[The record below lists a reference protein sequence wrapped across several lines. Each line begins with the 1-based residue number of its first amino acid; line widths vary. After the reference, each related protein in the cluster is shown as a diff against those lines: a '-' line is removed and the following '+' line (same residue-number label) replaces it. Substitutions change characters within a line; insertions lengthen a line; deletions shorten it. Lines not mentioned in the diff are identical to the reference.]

1 MMIRDV
7 LAGQSTE
14 LGLVVS
20 VPYRLV
26 KLVARA

>member
-1 MMIRDV
+1 MTIRDV

-20 VPYRLV
+20 MPCRLV
-26 KLVARA
+26 TLVVRT